1 MTKHPANVLT
11 RLSCA
16 AGGPERC
23 TFQNIHLAFIS
34 PPYFVLARPS
44 CYVEE
49 LHLAPSRPTP
59 PFKWP
64 LWLNLLL
71 VLLTSLVLLPS
82 FLHDPNLTLITI
94 FLLAGLG
101 LNLAGAVLALGLGRW
116 RVAGWFGL
124 GMLFIVGLCWVATHF
139 VPAALMQQ
147 Q

>member
-1 MTKHPANVLT
+1 M
-11 RLSCA
+11 
-16 AGGPERC
+16 
-23 TFQNIHLAFIS
+23 
-34 PPYFVLARPS
+34 
-44 CYVEE
+44 EE